1 MIMKG
6 AVTMICEEQNLDFN
20 CDDDEDDGVMLK
32 GVLANPVT
40 TDYSQTQPQHHAP

>member
-20 CDDDEDDGVMLK
+20 CDDDDDDDDAK
-32 GVLANPVT
+32 GIDQGFLELDVCKT
-40 TDYSQTQPQHHAP
+40 EFRFQW